1 VYDSKA
7 RYVRSLFSKV
17 PLEYDLLLG
26 LLSFGQDR
34 KWRAFVVEQ
43 ASPRPDSIILDVATG
58 TGLLAAD
65 FARAI
70 ADQGLVV
77 GVDLTLSMLQTA
89 RERLKKRG
97 LEGRT
102 DWVLARAENLPFK
115 TGCFRS
121 ASISLAL
128 RNVSDARLTL
138 REMAR
143 ATSPGGVVI
152 SLDFARPPNRVFRLL
167 YYDYLLGLFPIFGRI
182 VSKAWGRTLS
192 YLGRS
197 ILKSRTGNQ
206 IATLMI
212 EEGVPDAK
220 PVPLTQGIVC
230 AVYGKKETIV
240 GTGQSEQADGI
251 AQNPEMLQI
260 LRCGRLALTKFPV
273 HPLGQRHARCSDRPE
288 LMT

>member
-7 RYVRSLFSKV
+7 RYVRRLFSKV

-34 KWRAFVVEQ
+34 RWRAFVVAQ
-43 ASPRPDSIILDVATG
+43 ASPLPDSVVLDVATG

-89 RERLKKRG
+89 RERLRERG
-97 LEGRT
+97 LEART

-115 TGCFRS
+115 NSCFRS

-128 RNVSDARLTL
+128 RNVSDARLTF

-143 ATSPGGVVI
+143 ATKPGGVVI
-152 SLDFARPPNRVFRLL
+152 SLDFARPPNRLFRLF

-182 VSKAWGRTLS
+182 VSQAWGRTLS

-197 ILKSRTGNQ
+197 ILRSRTGNQ
-206 IATLMI
+206 IATLMV
-212 EEGVPDAK
+212 EEGVPDTR
-220 PVPLTQGIVC
+220 PVALTQGIVY
-230 AVYGKKETIV
+230 AVYGKK
-240 GTGQSEQADGI
+240 
-251 AQNPEMLQI
+251 
-260 LRCGRLALTKFPV
+260 R
-273 HPLGQRHARCSDRPE
+273 
-288 LMT
+288 